1 MGSKLVVASGT
12 LAATATGIDE
22 LAGRVGWS
30 VDLRYAAGGALGSP
44 TVVTEFES
52 TVGDQRRRSEL
63 LTESLRAVAGLAR
76 AAADEVERVEA
87 DLEGAG
93 HG

>member
-1 MGSKLVVASGT
+1 MGSKMVVAGGT
-12 LAATATGIDE
+12 LAAVARGVDE

-44 TVVTEFES
+44 SVVTEFES
-52 TVGDQRRRSEL
+52 TAGDQRRRSEL

-76 AAADEVERVEA
+76 AAAAEVERVEA
-87 DLEGAG
+87 ELEGAG
-93 HG
+93 RG